1 MAKRETPQEEA
12 SQAAEAEVA
21 TPENGAAHLAGGE
34 GDRRDNE
41 AEVATPENGEA
52 HASESSAKGEVA
64 ADAEDGNAESDGQT
78 IELTPL
84 FLAREEAEMY
94 KERWMRLAAEFDN
107 YKKRRAREFEL
118 LAASASEEVIRDLL
132 PILDGVDRALAHG
145 ENGDT
150 ESEGFREGVKMIM
163 EQFPRVLANRNLNE
177 IETVGRPFDPT
188 VHEALMQM
196 PSETHD
202 AGIVADVIEKGYRL
216 GDKVLR
222 PAKVVVSRGK
232 ARSDADADAG

>member
-1 MAKRETPQEEA
+1 MAKRETPQEEV
-12 SQAAEAEVA
+12 SAEAEVA
-21 TPENGAAHLAGGE
+21 TPE
-34 GDRRDNE
+34 
-41 AEVATPENGEA
+41 TGEA
-52 HASESSAKGEVA
+52 HPSEPRKKEAVS
-64 ADAEDGNAESDGQT
+64 ADAKVANAEQEADEPDTSTET

-107 YKKRRAREFEL
+107 YKKRRAREFEML
-118 LAASASEEVIRDLL
+118 IASAGEDIIRDLL
-132 PILDGVDRALAHG
+132 PILDSVDRALAHG

-150 ESEGFREGVKMIM
+150 ESEGFQEGVKMIM
-163 EQFPRVLANRNLNE
+163 EQFPRVLYNRNLTE
-177 IETVGRPFDPT
+177 IDTVGTPFDPT
-188 VHEALMQM
+188 VHEALMQI

-222 PAKVVVSRGK
+222 PAKVVVSQGK
-232 ARSDADADAG
+232 PAAATDAEG

>member
-12 SQAAEAEVA
+12 PQAAEAEVE
-21 TPENGAAHLAGGE
+21 TPENGEAHLAGGE

-41 AEVATPENGEA
+41 AEVATPEDGEA
-52 HASESSAKGEVA
+52 HTSEPSAKGEGA
-64 ADAEDGNAESDGQT
+64 ADNAEPDGQT
-78 IELTPL
+78 IEITPL

-163 EQFPRVLANRNLNE
+163 EQFPRVLSNRNLNE

-232 ARSDADADAG
+232 ARADADAG

>member
-1 MAKRETPQEEA
+1 MAKRETPREEVER
-12 SQAAEAEVA
+12 AA
-21 TPENGAAHLAGGE
+21 
-34 GDRRDNE
+34 E

-52 HASESSAKGEVA
+52 HLSEPSAKGEVA
-64 ADAEDGNAESDGQT
+64 ADAEPEAAESDGQT

-107 YKKRRAREFEL
+107 YKKRRAREFEML
-118 LAASASEEVIRDLL
+118 IASASEDVIRDLL

-163 EQFPRVLANRNLNE
+163 EQFPRVLSNRNLNE
-177 IETVGRPFDPT
+177 IDTVGQPFDPT

-202 AGIVADVIEKGYRL
+202 AGIVAEVIEKGYRL

-232 ARSDADADAG
+232 ARADADADEG

>member
-21 TPENGAAHLAGGE
+21 TPENGEAHLAGGE
-34 GDRRDNE
+34 EDRRDNE

-52 HASESSAKGEVA
+52 HASEPSGKGEVA
-64 ADAEDGNAESDGQT
+64 ADNAEPEAAESDGQT

-232 ARSDADADAG
+232 ARADADAG

>member
-1 MAKRETPQEEA
+1 MAKRETPQEDA
-12 SQAAEAEVA
+12 ARAAEEDVA
-21 TPENGAAHLAGGE
+21 TPENGKNA
-34 GDRRDNE
+34 
-41 AEVATPENGEA
+41 EA
-52 HASESSAKGEVA
+52 HTSESSAKGEVS
-64 ADAEDGNAESDGQT
+64 AEAEGGNAEPEAAESDEQK
-78 IELTPL
+78 IEITPL

-107 YKKRRAREFEL
+107 YKKRRAREFETL
-118 LAASASEEVIRDLL
+118 IASASEDVIRDLL

-150 ESEGFREGVKMIM
+150 QSEGFREGVKMIM
-163 EQFPRVLANRNLNE
+163 EQFPRVLFNRNLAE
-177 IETVGRPFDPT
+177 IETVGKPFDPT

-222 PAKVVVSRGK
+222 PAKVVVSQGK
-232 ARSDADADAG
+232 ARAAADAEKG

>member
-21 TPENGAAHLAGGE
+21 TPENGEAHLAGGE
-34 GDRRDNE
+34 EDRRDNDV
-41 AEVATPENGEA
+41 AVATPENGEA
-52 HASESSAKGEVA
+52 HASESSTKGEVA
-64 ADAEDGNAESDGQT
+64 ADAADGNAEPEGQT
-78 IELTPL
+78 IEITPL

-232 ARSDADADAG
+232 ARADADEG